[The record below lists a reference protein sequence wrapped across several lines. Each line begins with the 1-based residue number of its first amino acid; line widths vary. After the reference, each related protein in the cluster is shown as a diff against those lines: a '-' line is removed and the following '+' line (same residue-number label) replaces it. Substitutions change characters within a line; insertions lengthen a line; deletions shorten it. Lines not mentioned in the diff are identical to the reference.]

1 VALQLVGLLH
11 LCVEHP
17 LNNGA
22 PIGQCIISAKDLFFT
37 IIIFFLFFIF
47 NVRGANVAVLYS
59 NVCPLTGAVLLHVA
73 KPMATVALDARGVPH

>member
-1 VALQLVGLLH
+1 MALQLVGLLH

-22 PIGQCIISAKDLFFT
+22 PIGRCILSAKDLFFT

-47 NVRGANVAVLYS
+47 NVRGADVAILCS
-59 NVCPLTGAVLLHVA
+59 NVYPLTGAVLLHVA
-73 KPMATVALDARGVPH
+73 KPMATVALDARGAPH